1 MENIVND
8 LSEREIKRA
17 PLALGE
23 KKEEWIRGFFLAEF
37 AF

>member
-17 PLALGE
+17 PPALG
-23 KKEEWIRGFFLAEF
+23 KKRGVDKRVLSG
-37 AF
+37 